1 MINKEYWHL
10 DKYLNI
16 IGYYTS
22 RKKMT
27 KCIFTGSLT
36 EQEAFKKA

>member
-1 MINKEYWHL
+1 MINEEYWHL

-22 RKKMT
+22 RKKDDEVYFYW
-27 KCIFTGSLT
+27 KFD
-36 EQEAFKKA
+36 